1 LDKKTKNIYTI
12 LIIVFSV
19 LTVVFIF
26 TAGTEKSIFRRFT
39 DNAFIDIIAAIICG
53 AVVMF
58 LSFYYSMIV
67 ESQVFDEIVRLN
79 LKKIKSLKER
89 GWSDENIAKDLAN
102 AMNIKRG
109 FRYNYAVKRLV
120 FLLSKIGKIER
131 VNKDEK

>member
-1 LDKKTKNIYTI
+1 MDKKTKNIYTI

-58 LSFYYSMIV
+58 LSFYNSMLT
-67 ESQVFDEIVRLN
+67 ETKVFDEIIRLN
-79 LKKIKSLKER
+79 LKKIRSLKER

-102 AMNIKRG
+102 AMNIKKG

>member
-12 LIIVFSV
+12 LIIIFTV

-131 VNKDEK
+131 VNKHGK

>member
-12 LIIVFSV
+12 LIIIFTV

-102 AMNIKRG
+102 AMNIKKG

>member
-1 LDKKTKNIYTI
+1 MDKKTKNIYTI
-12 LIIVFSV
+12 LIIIFTV
-19 LTVVFIF
+19 LTVIFIF

-131 VNKDEK
+131 VNKNGN

>member
-131 VNKDEK
+131 VNKNGN

>member
-1 LDKKTKNIYTI
+1 MDKKTKNIYTI
-12 LIIVFSV
+12 LIIIFTV

-89 GWSDENIAKDLAN
+89 RWSDENIAKDLAN

-120 FLLSKIGKIER
+120 FLLSKIEKIER
-131 VNKDEK
+131 VNKNGN

>member
-1 LDKKTKNIYTI
+1 MDKKTKNIYTI
-12 LIIVFSV
+12 LIIIFTV

-131 VNKDEK
+131 VNKNGN

>member
-12 LIIVFSV
+12 LIIIFTV

-131 VNKDEK
+131 VNKNGN